1 MREMSERPDP
11 QVLADAFAD
20 FIAASAQLEGSYRS
34 LQQEISVLSGELADR
49 NAALRRSL
57 AENERIRLGLQQM
70 IEAMP
75 CGVLV
80 VDENDSVII
89 VNPEGR
95 RLLYLADHRVYDLAA
110 ISQLSQIDF
119 AEIQRAS
126 HSEQGTEACV
136 RRGKDEHWLAI
147 RRRAL
152 EPSAISD
159 ARLDPCCI
167 WTIQDISVAKRAER
181 EREAARR
188 ATTLAEI
195 SAILAHEI
203 RNPLASLELFAGL
216 IGSNPSENDRWV
228 SHLRAGIRALS
239 GTVNNVLS
247 MNGES
252 RPHLMPI
259 DLVESV
265 CRGTEFVR
273 PLASEAEVDLE
284 FISHGSEMRISGN
297 DDAIRQILL
306 NLIGNGLRHTP
317 AGGTVRV
324 EAERKVRDRKQLAC
338 VRVSDN
344 GCGISDEHL
353 GRLFEAGFSG
363 NGKTTGLGL
372 AVCRQLVQNHG
383 GSIRVDSKVGQGSTF
398 EMEFPEL

>member
-1 MREMSERPDP
+1 MRATSAPNP

-20 FIAASAQLEGSYRS
+20 FISASAQLENSYRS
-34 LQQEISVLSGELADR
+34 LQQEISVLSGELSDR

-80 VDENDSVII
+80 VDENDAVII
-89 VNPEGR
+89 INPEGR
-95 RLLYLADHRVYDLAA
+95 RLLCLGDRRVYDLPA
-110 ISQLSQIDF
+110 ISQLSSIDF
-119 AEIQRAS
+119 AGIQRAS
-126 HSEQGTEACV
+126 HGEEGTEVCV
-136 RRGKDEHWLAI
+136 GAGEEERWLAI
-147 RRRAL
+147 RKRAL
-152 EPSAISD
+152 EASAISN
-159 ARLDPCCI
+159 AGLDPCCI
-167 WTIQDISVAKRAER
+167 WTMQDISLAKRAER

-195 SAILAHEI
+195 SSILAHEI

-216 IGSNPSENDRWV
+216 IGSNPGENDAWV

-252 RPHLMPI
+252 LPHLTPI

-265 CRGTEFVR
+265 RCGTEFVW
-273 PLASEAEVDLE
+273 PLASQAEVDLVFASDVPE
-284 FISHGSEMRISGN
+284 IHVNGN
-297 DDAIRQILL
+297 DDGIRQVLL

-317 AGGTVRV
+317 AGGVVRV
-324 EAERKVRDRKQLAC
+324 EVERRIRDGRRLAC
-338 VRVSDN
+338 VRVCDN

-353 GRLFEAGFSG
+353 SRLFEAGFSG

-372 AVCRQLVQNHG
+372 AVCLQMVQNHG
-383 GSIRVDSKVGQGSTF
+383 GSIRVESKEGRGSMF

>member
-1 MREMSERPDP
+1 MRTASAANP
-11 QVLADAFAD
+11 QVLADAFAE
-20 FIAASAQLEGSYRS
+20 FIAASSQLEGSYRS

-80 VDENDSVII
+80 ADENDSVII
-89 VNPEGR
+89 INPEGR
-95 RLLYLADHRVYDLAA
+95 RLLCLGERRIYDLAG
-110 ISQLSQIDF
+110 ISELSGIDF
-119 AEIQRAS
+119 AKIQRAPYC
-126 HSEQGTEACV
+126 EEGIEVCIGAGQREY
-136 RRGKDEHWLAI
+136 WLAI
-147 RRRAL
+147 RKRAL
-152 EPSAISD
+152 ESSAISD
-159 ARLDPCCI
+159 AGLDPCCI
-167 WTIQDISVAKRAER
+167 WTMQDISVAKRAER
-181 EREAARR
+181 EREGARR
-188 ATTLAEI
+188 ATILAEI
-195 SAILAHEI
+195 SSILAHEI

-216 IGSNPSENDRWV
+216 IGSNPSENEAWV

-252 RPHLMPI
+252 RPHLSPI

-265 CRGTEFVR
+265 RRGTEFVR
-273 PLASEAEVDLE
+273 PLASQAEVDLVFVSGVQE
-284 FISHGSEMRISGN
+284 LRISGN
-297 DDAIRQILL
+297 EDAIRQNLL
-306 NLIGNGLRHTP
+306 NLIGNGLRHTA
-317 AGGTVRV
+317 AGGVVRV
-324 EAERKVRDRKQLAC
+324 EVERGARDGQGLAL

-344 GCGISDEHL
+344 GCGIPEEQM
-353 GRLFEAGFSG
+353 GRLFDAGFSG

-372 AVCRQLVQNHG
+372 AVCRQFMENHG
-383 GSIRVDSKVGQGSTF
+383 GSIRVKSKVGEGSTF